1 MSDEQGVMT
10 ECVYCTS
17 VRPDI
22 GAECP
27 FCGGRRTYF
36 QPGQMMDGPT
46 SREQTMHRLFELADS
61 WNDIHSCAEDERP
74 SVAEQFRGELVSLLQ
89 EMSIHNFDAR
99 TAVVELIRKIEDW

>member
-1 MSDEQGVMT
+1 MSDEQGVIT

-17 VRPDI
+17 VRPEI
-22 GAECP
+22 GPECP

-36 QPGQMMDGPT
+36 QSAQMMDGPT
-46 SREQTMHRLFELADS
+46 SREQTMHRLFELAGN
-61 WNDIHSCAEDERP
+61 WNEIHSCVEEERP
-74 SVAEQFRGELVSLLQ
+74 SVAMRFRGKLVGLLQ